1 MRVSVHMNGHVDTR
15 FDGVVEQRRA
25 TNVCKWEYGRTPLNT
40 QSVLQNL
47 LFIEAFTITLRS
59 VHALLRIVTGKL
71 FDVLG
76 DCQETNKTDWCFVLL
91 SIFVGSA
98 WSFGFFIPTTT
109 ANDLRLRKISIPNLI
124 HYIIFLIL
132 EKEPVSIW
140 VPNKET
146 TGTIFIT
153 SLVWHGPWL
162 GIEPGTSR
170 TRYQH
175 STTRLSRR
183 RWKRKVFLGVVKTL
197 SFVVWMCKQPLHQSE
212 FLTSITSSIT
222 W

>member
-1 MRVSVHMNGHVDTR
+1 M
-15 FDGVVEQRRA
+15 Q
-25 TNVCKWEYGRTPLNT
+25 TNVTE
-40 QSVLQNL
+40 VLYCVTLYQPYLSCFNYRMNNNSFNHILVLCLL
-47 LFIEAFTITLRS
+47 LFHVWI
-59 VHALLRIVTGKL
+59 IVTILL
-71 FDVLG
+71 FYVRN
-76 DCQETNKTDWCFVLL
+76 CHFR
-91 SIFVGSA
+91 GSHA
-98 WSFGFFIPTTT
+98 SF
-109 ANDLRLRKISIPNLI
+109 S
-124 HYIIFLIL
+124 
-132 EKEPVSIW
+132 S
-140 VPNKET
+140 NKET

-222 W
+222 WLLQYWDTVWYRTLALTD